1 MRSVDGPEQQ
11 PYCFC
16 LFLKNVSILYCFW
29 QSSQSLF
36 RWDHNSLPGHIPP
49 ELSEEMPFRWTF
61 QSQPIEHGWLTV
73 RRPQEVGYKY
83 TTRPHLKGNCKSGAR
98 RQSWKSST
106 DGSRNSAPCVFFFS
120 RITKHVSL
128 SCIFFETDADIF
140 CFSANAPV
148 NSNHPGWIFQAWAA
162 ALLDYFCIGVI
173 MRNDLR
179 ADCMRWHWG
188 SYDISNTEPASNTSV
203 KCSFLQPRNLIGAF
217 SLHW

>member
-1 MRSVDGPEQQ
+1 M
-11 PYCFC
+11 
-16 LFLKNVSILYCFW
+16 LFLLFFKNVFIFYCFW
-29 QSSQSLF
+29 QSSQSLL

-106 DGSRNSAPCVFFFS
+106 DGSRNSALFFFFFFS
-120 RITKHVSL
+120 QIKHFSL

-140 CFSANAPV
+140 CFRQTPLSILITQVWFSRRGLRRYWITFVLGLLWETTSGLTACGDTEALMTFPTQSWPATHLSSAP
-148 NSNHPGWIFQAWAA
+148 
-162 ALLDYFCIGVI
+162 FC
-173 MRNDLR
+173 
-179 ADCMRWHWG
+179 
-188 SYDISNTEPASNTSV
+188 
-203 KCSFLQPRNLIGAF
+203 NLEI
-217 SLHW
+217 

>member
-1 MRSVDGPEQQ
+1 M
-11 PYCFC
+11 
-16 LFLKNVSILYCFW
+16 LFLLFFKNVFIFYCFW
-29 QSSQSLF
+29 QSSQSLL

-106 DGSRNSAPCVFFFS
+106 DGSRNSALFFFLFFFS
-120 RITKHVSL
+120 DKTFLAFLHFLWNRRWHFL
-128 SCIFFETDADIF
+128 
-140 CFSANAPV
+140 FSANAPV
-148 NSNHPGWIFQAWAA
+148 NSNHPGLIFQAWAA

-173 MRNDLR
+173 MRNDLG
-179 ADCMRWHWG
+179 ADCMRWHRG
-188 SYDISNTEPASNTSV
+188 SYDISNTELASNTSV